1 MNIYLSSRI
10 LIVFTFLF
18 VFTNNSTA
26 QTSHPSGFY
35 PEIDSLFFTVHW
47 ETNPNE
53 QLQWSINRFSEDS
66 WKPYN
71 GGVWLKKRPE
81 LENTWE
87 DITYTDSSCS
97 SYGFIDTTRGPLR
110 KVNILRVRIINT
122 ISSSITKDS
131 VYIIG
136 FNNFP
141 SQQFIFFCHHGLLRY
156 GRYVWRL

>member
-71 GGVWLKKRPE
+71 GGVWLKKRP
-81 LENTWE
+81 TSRMQK
-87 DITYTDSSCS
+87 IYTGSDCNE
-97 SYGFIDTTRGPLR
+97 YEVNDTLLGNERDLLN
-110 KVNILRVRIINT
+110 VVRVI
-122 ISSSITKDS
+122 
-131 VYIIG
+131 
-136 FNNFP
+136 FN
-141 SQQFIFFCHHGLLRY
+141 QF
-156 GRYVWRL
+156 